1 MVGSKTLFVGTI
13 HNINFQKTIFCIN
26 TENSKNIFFKIPLLK
41 HVRRHRFKKINV
53 TFFGKF
59 TQKILGFENFF

>member
-1 MVGSKTLFVGTI
+1 MVGSKTLFVGTV

-26 TENSKNIFFKIPLLK
+26 TKNSKNIFFKIPLLK
-41 HVRRHRFKKINV
+41 HVHRHRFKKINV

-59 TQKILGFENFF
+59 TQKILGFEKNF